1 MRIEHPVRLAVTVV
15 LLALGLLVGLLRPGD
30 VDLSASTM
38 HRVFWLERRAD
49 LVLQLGLML
58 VGALGIRALL
68 PSADEDEQAAEDEYG
83 H

>member
-1 MRIEHPVRLAVTVV
+1 
-15 LLALGLLVGLLRPGD
+15 
-30 VDLSASTM
+30 M